1 MIFRRSPRFCLS
13 KIPTEEVDYLLDP
26 SCWFF
31 ENSRDLKIIPKVFFS
46 STPQDQDLFERLR
59 VEEKKLVFTSKH
71 LKERIYTST

>member
-13 KIPTEEVDYLLDP
+13 KIPVEEVDYLLDP
-26 SCWFF
+26 SRWFF
-31 ENSRDLKIIPKVFFS
+31 ENKDPKVIPKVFFS